1 MHGCPKTLKKV
12 GKIIRENVSEQKRE
26 TRIKI

>member
-1 MHGCPKTLKKV
+1 MHGCPKTFKKV
-12 GKIIRENVSEQKRE
+12 EKIIRENVSEQKRE